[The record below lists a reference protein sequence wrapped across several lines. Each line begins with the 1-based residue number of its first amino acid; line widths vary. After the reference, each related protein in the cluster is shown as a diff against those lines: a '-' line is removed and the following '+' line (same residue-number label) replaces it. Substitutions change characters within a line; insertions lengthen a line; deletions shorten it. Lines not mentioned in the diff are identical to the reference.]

1 MPSCAAACSR
11 RASGCA
17 PWWAWAP
24 PSKKAD
30 QLPRTRAVIAVKKLW
45 RPAAAQAPT
54 PAAAVVVDKDKPNP
68 PCPISRGQPGA
79 GGRQPAAAA
88 PAPRALLATA
98 VARSSGKREAVSRG
112 VGADA
117 WPLDLG
123 IARDFGA
130 VRRRSEDVG
139 GRRRQSRHG
148 ACAGARSGGASVRLR
163 AYGLPCWARPE
174 PEDPALLH
182 VNDLF
187 MYVDYS
193 KKCKNFELVTNQPT
207 NHFL

>member
-1 MPSCAAACSR
+1 MATSR
-11 RASGCA
+11 RPSPHSGGGGGCG
-17 PWWAWAP
+17 
-24 PSKKAD
+24 
-30 QLPRTRAVIAVKKLW
+30 QG
-45 RPAAAQAPT
+45 QAGVQHD
-54 PAAAVVVDKDKPNP
+54 AGLRVSDYNP

-88 PAPRALLATA
+88 PAPRGLLATA

-130 VRRRSEDVG
+130 VRRRRSEDVG

-163 AYGLPCWARPE
+163 AYGLPYWARPE